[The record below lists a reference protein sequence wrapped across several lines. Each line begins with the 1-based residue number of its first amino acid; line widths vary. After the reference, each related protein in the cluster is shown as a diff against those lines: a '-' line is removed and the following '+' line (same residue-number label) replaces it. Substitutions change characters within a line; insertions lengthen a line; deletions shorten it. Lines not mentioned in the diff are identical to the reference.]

1 MLQLP
6 LATGQ
11 VERRIADVK
20 PILLGVP
27 SYYKPGAGGKR
38 GVEIRDSEVPGEYRT
53 DKMDKGPVSQ
63 EG

>member
-11 VERRIADVK
+11 VQRRIADVK
-20 PILLGVP
+20 TISLGVP

-38 GVEIRDSEVPGEYRT
+38 GVEIGVQEDSRQNGQVI
-53 DKMDKGPVSQ
+53 GP
-63 EG
+63 